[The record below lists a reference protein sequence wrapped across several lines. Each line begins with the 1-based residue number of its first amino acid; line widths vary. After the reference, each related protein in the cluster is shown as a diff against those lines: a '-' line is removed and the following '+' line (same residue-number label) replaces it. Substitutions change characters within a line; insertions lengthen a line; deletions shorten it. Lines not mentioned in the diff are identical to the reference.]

1 MVPEVTGIILL
12 GSNPFDTVNDSHCK
26 AYWVRHGTDR
36 SINTMPKQEVKQES
50 KDDAISAGVMRP
62 VGLSFSSFFYAASGL
77 YYLIYPFVVQDTS
90 LYPLYIIGALS
101 IVGSVG
107 IMRVTRWGLWVG
119 LALFPFQLAAPAYAL
134 MVTLNIPGVASSAAA
149 LAFIVSLVI
158 LMFFASL
165 TFLLVLDKR
174 RSFK

>member
-1 MVPEVTGIILL
+1 
-12 GSNPFDTVNDSHCK
+12 
-26 AYWVRHGTDR
+26 
-36 SINTMPKQEVKQES
+36 MPKQEAKQES
-50 KDDAISAGVMRP
+50 KEEAVSAGLVRP
-62 VGLSFSSFFYAASGL
+62 VGLSFSSFFYAISGL
-77 YYLIYPFVVQDTS
+77 YYLIYPLVVQDTT

-119 LALFPFQLAAPAYAL
+119 LALFPLQIVAPSFAL
-134 MVTLNIPGVASSAAA
+134 MTALQYPGVSSSSTA
-149 LAFIVSLVI
+149 LVYIASLVI

>member
-12 GSNPFDTVNDSHCK
+12 GSNPFDTVKDNHCK
-26 AYWVRHGTDR
+26 AYWVMRRTDH

-50 KDDAISAGVMRP
+50 KDEAISAGVIRP

-90 LYPLYIIGALS
+90 LYPLYIIGAFS

-107 IMRVTRWGLWVG
+107 ILRVTRWGLWAG
-119 LALFPFQLAAPAYAL
+119 LALFPLQIVAPAFAL
-134 MVTLNIPGVASSAAA
+134 MAALQYPGVASSSSAIAY
-149 LAFIVSLVI
+149 IVSLAI

>member
-1 MVPEVTGIILL
+1 MLTRRP
-12 GSNPFDTVNDSHCK
+12 
-26 AYWVRHGTDR
+26 
-36 SINTMPKQEVKQES
+36 NTAMPKQEVKQES
-50 KDDAISAGVMRP
+50 KDEAISAGVVRP

-90 LYPLYIIGALS
+90 LYQLYIIGALS

-119 LALFPFQLAAPAYAL
+119 LALFPLQIVAPAFAL
-134 MVTLNIPGVASSAAA
+134 MAALQYPGVASSSSA
-149 LAFIVSLVI
+149 LSYIVSLVI

-174 RSFK
+174 RTFK

>member
-1 MVPEVTGIILL
+1 MLTRRPNT
-12 GSNPFDTVNDSHCK
+12 
-26 AYWVRHGTDR
+26 
-36 SINTMPKQEVKQES
+36 TMPKQEAKQES
-50 KDDAISAGVMRP
+50 KEEAVSAGLVRP
-62 VGLSFSSFFYAASGL
+62 IGLSFSSFFYAMSGL
-77 YYLIYPFVVQDTS
+77 YYLIYPLVVQDTT

-119 LALFPFQLAAPAYAL
+119 LALFPLQIVAPSFAL
-134 MVTLNIPGVASSAAA
+134 MTALQYPGVASSSTA
-149 LAFIVSLVI
+149 LVYIASLVI

>member
-1 MVPEVTGIILL
+1 
-12 GSNPFDTVNDSHCK
+12 
-26 AYWVRHGTDR
+26 
-36 SINTMPKQEVKQES
+36 MPKQDTKQETRD
-50 KDDAISAGVMRP
+50 KAISGGVIRP

-77 YYLIYPFVVQDTS
+77 YYLIYPIVIQDTT

-101 IVGSVG
+101 IAGSVG

-119 LALFPFQLAAPAYAL
+119 LALFPLQIVAPAFAL
-134 MVTLNIPGVASSAAA
+134 MTTLQYPGVASSSIA
-149 LAFIVSLVI
+149 LAYIVSLVI

>member
-1 MVPEVTGIILL
+1 LV
-12 GSNPFDTVNDSHCK
+12 
-26 AYWVRHGTDR
+26 
-36 SINTMPKQEVKQES
+36 
-50 KDDAISAGVMRP
+50 RP
-62 VGLSFSSFFYAASGL
+62 VGLSFSSFFYAISGL
-77 YYLIYPFVVQDTS
+77 YYLIYPLVVQDTT
-90 LYPLYIIGALS
+90 LYPLYVIGALS

-119 LALFPFQLAAPAYAL
+119 LALFPLQIVAPSFAL
-134 MVTLNIPGVASSAAA
+134 MTALQYPGVASSSTA
-149 LAFIVSLVI
+149 LVYIASLVI

>member
-1 MVPEVTGIILL
+1 MLTRRP
-12 GSNPFDTVNDSHCK
+12 
-26 AYWVRHGTDR
+26 
-36 SINTMPKQEVKQES
+36 NTTIPKQEAKQES
-50 KDDAISAGVMRP
+50 KEEAVSAGLVRP
-62 VGLSFSSFFYAASGL
+62 VGLSFSSFFYAISGL
-77 YYLIYPFVVQDTS
+77 YYLIYPLVVQDTT

-119 LALFPFQLAAPAYAL
+119 LALFPLQIVAPSFAL
-134 MVTLNIPGVASSAAA
+134 MTALQYPGVASSSTA
-149 LAFIVSLVI
+149 LVYIASLVI

>member
-1 MVPEVTGIILL
+1 
-12 GSNPFDTVNDSHCK
+12 
-26 AYWVRHGTDR
+26 
-36 SINTMPKQEVKQES
+36 MPKQEEKQES
-50 KDDAISAGVMRP
+50 KGEAISASVVRP
-62 VGLSFSSFFYAASGL
+62 VGLSFSSFFYTASGL
-77 YYLIYPFVVQDTS
+77 YYLIYPFVVQNTS

-119 LALFPFQLAAPAYAL
+119 LALFPFQIIAPAYAL
-134 MVTLNIPGVASSAAA
+134 MVALNIPGVASSSAA

-174 RSFK
+174 KSFK

>member
-1 MVPEVTGIILL
+1 
-12 GSNPFDTVNDSHCK
+12 
-26 AYWVRHGTDR
+26 
-36 SINTMPKQEVKQES
+36 MPKQEAKQES
-50 KDDAISAGVMRP
+50 KEEAVSAGLVRP
-62 VGLSFSSFFYAASGL
+62 VGLSFSSFFYAISGL
-77 YYLIYPFVVQDTS
+77 YYLIYPLVIQDTT

-119 LALFPFQLAAPAYAL
+119 LALFPLQIVAPSFAL
-134 MVTLNIPGVASSAAA
+134 MTALQYPGVASSSTA
-149 LAFIVSLVI
+149 LVYIASLVI

>member
-1 MVPEVTGIILL
+1 MLTRRPNT
-12 GSNPFDTVNDSHCK
+12 
-26 AYWVRHGTDR
+26 
-36 SINTMPKQEVKQES
+36 TMPKQEAKQES
-50 KDDAISAGVMRP
+50 KEEAVSAGLVRP
-62 VGLSFSSFFYAASGL
+62 VGLSFSSFFYAISGL
-77 YYLIYPFVVQDTS
+77 YYLIYPLVVQDTT

-119 LALFPFQLAAPAYAL
+119 LALFPLQIVAPAFAL
-134 MVTLNIPGVASSAAA
+134 MTALQYPGVSSSSTA
-149 LAFIVSLVI
+149 LVYIVSLVI

>member
-1 MVPEVTGIILL
+1 
-12 GSNPFDTVNDSHCK
+12 
-26 AYWVRHGTDR
+26 
-36 SINTMPKQEVKQES
+36 MPKQEAKQES
-50 KDDAISAGVMRP
+50 KEEAVSAGLVRP
-62 VGLSFSSFFYAASGL
+62 VGLSFSSFFYAISGL
-77 YYLIYPFVVQDTS
+77 YYLIYPLVVQDTT
-90 LYPLYIIGALS
+90 LYPLYVIGALS

-119 LALFPFQLAAPAYAL
+119 LALFPLQIVAPSFAL
-134 MVTLNIPGVASSAAA
+134 MTALQYPGVSSSSTA
-149 LAFIVSLVI
+149 LVYIVSLVI

>member
-1 MVPEVTGIILL
+1 
-12 GSNPFDTVNDSHCK
+12 
-26 AYWVRHGTDR
+26 
-36 SINTMPKQEVKQES
+36 MPKQEAKQES
-50 KDDAISAGVMRP
+50 KEEAVSAGLVRP
-62 VGLSFSSFFYAASGL
+62 VGLSFSSLFYAISGL
-77 YYLIYPFVVQDTS
+77 YYLIYPLVVQDTT

-119 LALFPFQLAAPAYAL
+119 LALFPLQIVAPSFAL
-134 MVTLNIPGVASSAAA
+134 MTALQYPGVASSSTA
-149 LAFIVSLVI
+149 LVYIASLVI

>member
-1 MVPEVTGIILL
+1 MGLGVTGIILL
-12 GSNPFDTVNDSHCK
+12 GSNLFDTVKDSHCK
-26 AYWVRHGTDR
+26 AYWVKRRTDR
-36 SINTMPKQEVKQES
+36 SNNTMPKQEVKQES
-50 KDDAISAGVMRP
+50 KDEAVSAGAVRP
-62 VGLSFSSFFYAASGL
+62 VGLSFSSFFYASSGL

-90 LYPLYIIGALS
+90 LYPLYIIGAAS
-101 IVGSVG
+101 IAGALG
-107 IMRVTRWGLWVG
+107 IMRVTKWGLWVG
-119 LALFPFQLAAPAYAL
+119 LGLFPFQIAAPAYAL
-134 MVTLNIPGVASSAAA
+134 MVTLNIPGVASSSAA

>member
-1 MVPEVTGIILL
+1 
-12 GSNPFDTVNDSHCK
+12 
-26 AYWVRHGTDR
+26 
-36 SINTMPKQEVKQES
+36 MPKQEAKQES
-50 KDDAISAGVMRP
+50 KEEAVSAGSVRP
-62 VGLSFSSFFYAASGL
+62 VGLSFSSFFYAISGL
-77 YYLIYPFVVQDTS
+77 YYLIYPLVVQDTT

-119 LALFPFQLAAPAYAL
+119 LALFPLQIVAPSFAL
-134 MVTLNIPGVASSAAA
+134 MTALQYPGVASSSTA
-149 LAFIVSLVI
+149 LVYIASLVI